1 MQALATDMGLELG
14 LSLHADSSATIGI
27 CRRAGIGRVRHLAVG
42 QLWVQEHLRRGA
54 FTLFKVRGDSN
65 PADLCTKHLD
75 RTTASYLL
83 DLAGITFEDGRAHS
97 APQVSA
103 EVEVLPLQQFADS
116 VHMKAKS

>member
-1 MQALATDMGLELG
+1 M
-14 LSLHADSSATIGI
+14 
-27 CRRAGIGRVRHLAVG
+27 
-42 QLWVQEHLRRGA
+42 VQEHLRRGA

-103 EVEVLPLQQFADS
+103 EVEVLPL
-116 VHMKAKS
+116 KAVRRLRAHEGKLVTRHACVLV